1 MIDTG
6 VAFDAAPCLAL
17 DTGSSTHA
25 AALSKPG
32 GAPSGRRRSDGELV
46 SPGWGSDGSTLV
58 NAIMG
63 WRGAAL

>member
-6 VAFDAAPCLAL
+6 VAFDAAPCL
-17 DTGSSTHA
+17 A